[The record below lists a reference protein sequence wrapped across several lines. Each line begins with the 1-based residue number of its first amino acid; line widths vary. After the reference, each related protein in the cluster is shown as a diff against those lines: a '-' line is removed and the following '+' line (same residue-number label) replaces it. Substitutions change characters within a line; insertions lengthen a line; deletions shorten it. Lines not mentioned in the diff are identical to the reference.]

1 MIATPLSSLDA
12 RVDADDAVLTVVT
25 FGRSISAEALQVLL
39 EPSLRVPPATT
50 EPHTQPYT
58 SLGLGLFIV
67 RKIVNAHH
75 GKITVESSPTT
86 GTVFM
91 VRLPRK

>member
-1 MIATPLSSLDA
+1 
-12 RVDADDAVLTVVT
+12 VVLTVVN
-25 FGRSISAEALQVLL
+25 FGRPISADALQVLL
-39 EPSLRVPPATT
+39 EPSLRMSPATA

-75 GKITVESSPTT
+75 GKITVESSPTS
-86 GTVFM
+86 GTVFT

>member
-1 MIATPLSSLDA
+1 MS
-12 RVDADDAVLTVVT
+12 
-25 FGRSISAEALQVLL
+25 
-39 EPSLRVPPATT
+39 PATA

-75 GKITVESSPTT
+75 GKITVESSPTS
-86 GTVFM
+86 GTVFT